1 MNLVFHIC
9 EDGSEIELKHCMSS
23 KTSVKSSSKYFLRFK
38 NRMRLAF
45 SPSGLESSM
54 ERRSRNLRHEFKET
68 TNFLLFSAVSD

>member
-23 KTSVKSSSKYFLRFK
+23 KTSVKSSSKYFLHL